1 VTRLSTPA
9 HDAVGPFVLGL
20 DVGSGGSRA
29 ALYDATGREV
39 GDRKLKVPHAFTTAG
54 DGTSVIDAD
63 QIVDELRTAMTA
75 VLSPTGPKGTDGTA
89 HDGKKHKHAKD
100 STGQVPGPVVGIG
113 LDTFAS
119 SLVAVG
125 ADGKA
130 LTPCITYADTR
141 GQEQVARLIEQLD
154 TDALHERTG
163 ARMHTSYTAPRLLW
177 LREQYPDVFART
189 TSFMSLGEYVAFKLL
204 GTPAQGTASAAWSG
218 LIDRRTGQYV
228 PELLEAVGVSP
239 DQLGAPRD
247 PADTVPVA
255 GTPLARHVP
264 LLDGAAW
271 VPVIG
276 DGLAANIG
284 IGATG
289 TGTWGISTAT
299 SGAIRQLLT
308 GQGGELPDGLWAYR
322 VDGDRTLV
330 GSAMSDC
337 GRVLDF
343 ARSRFALPQAL
354 DEIDIDT
361 LLTAVPDA
369 ATPLV
374 VPFLSGERGT
384 KWRGDARAIYAN
396 VSASTTPAEL
406 LRGSYEGIALAYLR
420 IADQLREVG
429 GAPQRIVLS
438 GGMTDVAPQWLQILA
453 DALQAPIDHVG
464 FSRSTMRGSALL
476 ALEQTA
482 PDAPLSKVPVLRTV
496 EPVTGNADYYRE
508 RLARFEVLAD
518 VA

>member
-1 VTRLSTPA
+1 MTRLSTPA
-9 HDAVGPFVLGL
+9 ADAVGPFVLGL

-75 VLSPTGPKGTDGTA
+75 VLSPDGPKGTDGPSG
-89 HDGKKHKHAKD
+89 GKKHKHAKG
-100 STGQVPGPVVGIG
+100 SAGSVPGPVVGIG

-141 GQEQVARLIEQLD
+141 GQEQVTRLIEQLD

-163 ARMHTSYTAPRLLW
+163 ARMHTSYTTPRLLW
-177 LREQYPDVFART
+177 LREEYPEVFSRT
-189 TSFMSLGEYVAFKLL
+189 VSFMSLGEYVAFRLL

-218 LIDRRTGQYV
+218 MIDRRTGQYV
-228 PELLEAVGVSP
+228 PELLEAAGVTP
-239 DQLGAPRD
+239 DQLGTPRD

-255 GTPLARHVP
+255 GTPLARDLP
-264 LLDGAAW
+264 ALADAAW

-322 VDGDRTLV
+322 VDGERTLV

-343 ARSRFALPQAL
+343 ARSRFALPQDL
-354 DEIDIDT
+354 DEIDVT
-361 LLTAVPDA
+361 ALLTAEPDA

-396 VSASTTPAEL
+396 VSAATTAADL
-406 LRGSYEGIALAYLR
+406 LRGSYEGVALAYLR

-438 GGMTDVAPQWLQILA
+438 GGMTDVAPDWLQILA

-476 ALEQTA
+476 ALEQTV
-482 PDAPLSKVPVLRTV
+482 PDAPLTAVPVLRTV
-496 EPVTGNADYYRE
+496 EPVAGNADYYRE